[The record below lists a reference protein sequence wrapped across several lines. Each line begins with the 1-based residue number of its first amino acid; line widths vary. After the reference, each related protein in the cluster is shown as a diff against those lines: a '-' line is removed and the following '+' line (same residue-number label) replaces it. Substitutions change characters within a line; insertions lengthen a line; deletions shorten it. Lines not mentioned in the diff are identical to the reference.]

1 MPIYEYQCKKCD
13 TVFDYVALKAD
24 EKLIPKCKN
33 CGSTDVKKL
42 VSRVRYM
49 AGPKENGLAANVE
62 KKMLQSLGG
71 KVSHKT
77 RQEIKELSKK
87 AAKRGKKR
95 FENMIDTGKSENIE
109 Y

>member
-13 TVFDYVALKAD
+13 TVFDYVTLKAD
-24 EKLIPKCKN
+24 KELNPKCKN
-33 CGSTDVKKL
+33 CGSPDVKKL

-49 AGPKENGLAANVE
+49 AGPRENELAANVE
-62 KKMLQSLGG
+62 NKMLQSFGG
-71 KVSHKT
+71 KVSHET

-87 AAKRGKKR
+87 AAKRGKNR
-95 FENMIDTGKSENIE
+95 FESMIDTGKSENIE

>member
-1 MPIYEYQCKKCD
+1 MPIYEYRCCECNL
-13 TVFDYVALKAD
+13 VFDCVLLKAD
-24 EKLIPKCKN
+24 EKFVATCKK

-49 AGPKENGLAANVE
+49 AGPKEDGLASGVE
-62 KKMLQSLGG
+62 AKMLKSLGG
-71 KVSHKT
+71 NVSEST
-77 RQEIKELSKK
+77 RQELKELSKT

-95 FENMIDTGKSENIE
+95 FENMMDSGKSENIE